1 MTMGGG
7 MSSGGGG
14 GGMSSGGGGGMS
26 SGGGGGGGM
35 SSGGGG
41 GGGGGMSSGGG
52 GGGGMSSGGGGGMS
66 SPAAVN
72 FATQYVKTQAATGMS
87 SGGGGMSSSGG
98 MSSGGGGGMSS
109 GGGGMSAP
117 TSIQQVFGGGKLTNK
132 EFTQAKQQ
140 FGGKAVKDY
149 IRGNAT
155 AGQVGGKLA
164 DRLGGLNSMQQF
176 FGKAPGA
183 TPGTTPQQ
191 PQTPESTPDPEP
203 QGQPEPEAYDFSA
216 AMEEQL
222 APLRQQIQDL
232 LSKQQETKPTTG
244 GGITDGSSGG
254 LSKPGYSYNPSG
266 NTVGYPQGGS
276 DTSPD
281 LFKSWMSNQE
291 SLNRSSTAYMFSPG
305 GTRRSDEADGAASA
319 TSAGGSNDW
328 NKFWD
333 PADGDAIDREWQAS
347 DSDTSAA
354 DAEERLKRSRSGQR
368 MAGSIFDGVS
378 PTGSSSSMS

>member
-1 MTMGGG
+1 MAKGGSGGG
-7 MSSGGGG
+7 KPSGGGGSKLSGGGSSGGG
-14 GGMSSGGGGGMS
+14 SKPSGGGGS
-26 SGGGGGGGM
+26 KPSGGGG
-35 SSGGGG
+35 SKPSGGGG
-41 GGGGGMSSGGG
+41 SKP
-52 GGGGMSSGGGGGMS
+52 

-72 FATQYVKTQAATGMS
+72 FATQYVKTHAATGKPGKNKPAAALPTAIGKPFGNNKPS
-87 SGGGGMSSSGG
+87 
-98 MSSGGGGGMSS
+98 GGGMSS

-132 EFTQAKQQ
+132 EFTQARQQ

-155 AGQVGGKLA
+155 ADQLGSKLA

-176 FGKAPGA
+176 FGKAPG
-183 TPGTTPQQ
+183 TTPDTT
-191 PQTPESTPDPEP
+191 PQTPESKSDPGP

-281 LFKSWMSNQE
+281 LFKNWMSNQE

-305 GTRRSDEADGAASA
+305 GTRRSDEANGAASA

-333 PADGDAIDREWQAS
+333 PADGDAVDREWQAS

-354 DAEERLKRSRSGQR
+354 DAQERLKRSRSSQR

-378 PTGSSSSMS
+378 PTGSSSTS